1 MNLILKQVD
10 QLHDWKGKLN
20 PEQNKAVE
28 HINGPLLIIAGAGSG
43 KTRVLTT
50 RIANLIKNGVEPWK
64 ILTLTFTNKAAREMK
79 ERIGK
84 MLTIDQ
90 AERIWAGTFHS
101 IFAKILRI
109 EADKFGFTSN
119 FTIYDAE
126 DQLSAI
132 KTIMNRLNI
141 PHQNYPPKAIRSVIS
156 DAKNKMINATEFRQ
170 SAESVFDKKV
180 AKIYIEYANYL
191 RDNNS
196 MDFDDLLLYMYKL
209 LNLSQEI
216 KAFYQDKFKYILVDE
231 YQDTN
236 KVQYLILKE
245 LAKAHQNICVVGDDA
260 QSIYKWRGADV
271 RNILDFQKDYP
282 LAKVIRLEQNYR
294 STKTILSAADNVI
307 KHNKSRLDKNLWTE
321 NQEGELIDVLECEDD
336 RAEAEKI
343 AELIKKY
350 HSGIYKLDSFA
361 VLYRTNAQSL
371 ALENALRKK
380 NVPYVVIGGL
390 SFFKRKEVKDVL
402 AYLKLIV
409 NQNDNESLLRIVNE
423 PPRGI
428 GKTSLEHIDKFAQA
442 RGISLYESFASAE
455 MNMNLQKRAVE
466 NSKKFINI
474 IESHREKILSDPSFE
489 NIKNYLDETGLIAM
503 YEDIP
508 TEDSQDRLNNIN
520 QLVNDIEIFL
530 KEGDEL
536 GIQDYL
542 EQSAL
547 ATDYDE
553 KEIGNERVTLM
564 TLHTAKGLEFPY
576 VFIAGMEQGLFPLM
590 RSDYDKEEE
599 EEERRLFY
607 VGITRAMDKLI
618 LTYAK
623 RRMKFGEFSSQI
635 KSNFIN
641 EIQPELL
648 KFNVRQ
654 SKPQF
659 AGTGNIPQGLFANKS
674 NKNLPL
680 KDRFSAPPKNEYS
693 QVNDFNSYSQVEA
706 ETDFSVGDI
715 ISHSQFGRGRISGL
729 KGEGPRRQAVVRFD
743 SVGRKMLMLKFA
755 KLQLIKKANEL

>member
-1 MNLILKQVD
+1 MTFKLKAVD
-10 QLHDWKGKLN
+10 ELQDWKGKLN
-20 PEQNKAVE
+20 PEQNRAVE

-43 KTRVLTT
+43 KTRVLTA
-50 RIANLIKNGVEPWK
+50 RIANLIQNGVEPWK
-64 ILTLTFTNKAAREMK
+64 ILALTFTNKAAREMK
-79 ERIGK
+79 ERIGT
-84 MLTIDQ
+84 MLSVEK

-132 KTIMNRLNI
+132 KTIMNRLSI
-141 PHQNYPPKAIRSVIS
+141 PYQNYPPKAIRSVIS
-156 DAKNKMINATEFRQ
+156 DAKNKMINSTEFRQ
-170 SAESVFDKKV
+170 SAESVFDRKV
-180 AKIYIEYANYL
+180 AEIYVEYSKYL

-209 LNLSQEI
+209 LTLSQDI
-216 KAFYQDKFKYILVDE
+216 KSFYQEKFKYILVDE

-245 LAKAHQNICVVGDDA
+245 LANAHQNICVVGDDA

-271 RNILDFQKDYP
+271 KNILDFKKDYP
-282 LAKVIRLEQNYR
+282 NAKVIKLEQNYR
-294 STKTILSAADNVI
+294 STKTILSAADSVI
-307 KHNKSRLDKNLWTE
+307 KYNKSRLDKKLWTD
-321 NQEGELIDVLECEDD
+321 NHDGELIDVFECEDD
-336 RAEAEKI
+336 RAEAQKI
-343 AELIKKY
+343 AETIKKNQ
-350 HSGIYKLDSFA
+350 SGIYKLDSFA

-371 ALENALRKK
+371 ALENAFRKQ
-380 NVPYVVIGGL
+380 NLPYVVIGGL

-409 NQNDNESLLRIVNE
+409 NKNDNESLLRIVNE

-442 RGISLYESFASAE
+442 RGISLYESFSSAE
-455 MNMNLQKRAVE
+455 LNMNLQKRAVE
-466 NSKKFINI
+466 NSKKFVSV
-474 IESHREKILSDPSFE
+474 IETHRKRILDNPSFE
-489 NIKNYLDETGLIAM
+489 NIKDYLRDTGLIEM

-520 QLVNDIEIFL
+520 QLIDDIEVFL
-530 KEGDEL
+530 EEGDGL

-576 VFIAGMEQGLFPLM
+576 VYIAGMEHGLFPLM
-590 RSDYDKEEE
+590 RSDYDKEDE

-607 VGITRAMDKLI
+607 VGITRAMDKLT
-618 LTYAK
+618 LTFAK
-623 RRMKFGEFSSQI
+623 RRMKFGEISNQL

-641 EIQPELL
+641 EIPPVCLNLNYRQP
-648 KFNVRQ
+648 KA
-654 SKPQF
+654 QF
-659 AGTGNIPQGLFANKS
+659 AGTGNIPQGLFANKN
-674 NKNLPL
+674 NKTLPL
-680 KDRFSAPPKNEYS
+680 KDRFSAPSKNEYS
-693 QVNDFNSYSQVEA
+693 QESEFNSYSQVHTEV
-706 ETDFSVGDI
+706 DFNVGDI
-715 ISHSQFGRGRISGL
+715 VSHSQFGKGKISGL

-743 SVGRKMLMLKFA
+743 SVGRKMLMLKYA

>member
-1 MNLILKQVD
+1 MTFKLQSTDKLN
-10 QLHDWKGKLN
+10 DWKGKLN
-20 PEQNKAVE
+20 EAQNQAVE

-50 RIANLIKNGVEPWK
+50 RIANLIQNGVEPWK

-84 MLTIDQ
+84 ILTIDQ
-90 AERIWAGTFHS
+90 GERIWAGTFHS

-132 KTIMNRLNI
+132 KTIMNRLSI

-156 DAKNKMINATEFRQ
+156 DAKNKMVNSTEFAQ
-170 SAESVFDKKV
+170 SAESVFDRKV
-180 AKIYIEYANYL
+180 AEIYKHYTNYL
-191 RDNNS
+191 RENNS

-209 LNLSQEI
+209 LTLSQEI
-216 KAFYQDKFKYILVDE
+216 KSFYQEKFKYILVDE

-236 KVQYLILKE
+236 KVQYLILRE

-271 RNILDFQKDYP
+271 KNILDFQKDYP
-282 LAKVIRLEQNYR
+282 QCKVIKLEQNYR
-294 STKTILSAADNVI
+294 STKTILSAADEVI
-307 KHNKSRLDKNLWTE
+307 RNNKSRLEKNLWTE
-321 NQEGELIDVLECEDD
+321 NHEGELIDVFECDDD
-336 RAEAEKI
+336 RAEAQKI
-343 AELIKKY
+343 ADSVLKLK
-350 HSGIYKLDSFA
+350 SGIYNYDSFA

-371 ALENALRKK
+371 QIENALRK
-380 NVPYVVIGGL
+380 NNIPYIVIGGL

-402 AYLKLIV
+402 AYLKILI
-409 NQNDNESLLRIVNE
+409 NSNDNESLFRVVNE
-423 PPRGI
+423 PPRGL
-428 GKTSLEHIDKFAQA
+428 GKTSLEHIDRFAQA

-455 MNMNLQKRAVE
+455 LNMNLQKRAVV
-466 NSKKFINI
+466 NSKKFIST
-474 IESHREKILSDPSFE
+474 IETHRQKILDDPSFE
-489 NIKNYLDETGLIAM
+489 NIQSYLEDTGLIAM
-503 YEDIP
+503 YEEIP

-520 QLVNDIEIFL
+520 QLLNDIEVFL
-530 KEGDEL
+530 KEGENFT
-536 GIQDYL
+536 IQDYL

-553 KEIGNERVTLM
+553 KEIGKERVTLM
-564 TLHTAKGLEFPY
+564 TLHTAKGLEFPN
-576 VFIAGMEQGLFPLM
+576 VIIAGMEHGLFPLM
-590 RSDYDKEEE
+590 RNNYDKEEE

-607 VGITRAMDKLI
+607 VGVTRAMDKLI

-623 RRMKFGEFSSQI
+623 RRMKFGEMSSQMM
-635 KSNFIN
+635 SAFIR
-641 EIQPELL
+641 EIPAKYL
-648 KFNVRQ
+648 NQ
-654 SKPQF
+654 SKRAPKPQF
-659 AGTGNIPQGLFANKS
+659 AGTGNIPAGMFANKN

-693 QVNDFNSYSQVEA
+693 QITDYDNYSQVES
-706 ETDFSVGDI
+706 ETEFGVGDI
-715 ISHSQFGRGRISGL
+715 VSHSQFGSGKISGL

-743 SVGRKMLMLKFA
+743 SIGRKMLMLKYA
-755 KLQLIKKANEL
+755 KLKLIKKANQL